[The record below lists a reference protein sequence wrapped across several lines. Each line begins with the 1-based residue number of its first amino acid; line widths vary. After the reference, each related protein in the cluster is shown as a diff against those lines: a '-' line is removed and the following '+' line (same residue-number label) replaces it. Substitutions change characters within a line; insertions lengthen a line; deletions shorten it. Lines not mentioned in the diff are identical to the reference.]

1 MSKESENYPNK
12 YTQREWDRTVCWG
25 EVPKEYK
32 HEKEVKN
39 EILHTHKPTKL
50 TELTTQTVNFKRFYE
65 TPDGKL
71 YPSITTVLSTRNKK
85 GLFEWRKR
93 VGDEVANYVARTSAA
108 RGTAVHHMCEDYLNN
123 FPTEWPDKWSE
134 HEKKFLPFCL
144 FKQLENKVLQKIDN
158 IRSQECALFSNKYRV
173 AGRVDCI
180 AEYDGKLSII
190 DFKTS
195 TKERNDEWNENYY
208 IQASAYAEMF
218 EEQTGTP
225 IEQIVILVVTEDG
238 AVQEFVKEKYD
249 YIPLLVETIDNFT
262 KAWEEENDKLDR
274 TG

>member
-1 MSKESENYPNK
+1 MK
-12 YTQREWDRTVCWG
+12 Y
-25 EVPKEYK
+25 Y
-32 HEKEVKN
+32 
-39 EILHTHKPTKL
+39 THKPTKL

-123 FPTEWPDKWSE
+123 FPVDWPDKWKE

-218 EEQTGTP
+218 EEQSGTP

-249 YIPLLVETIDNFT
+249 YIPLLVESIDNFT
-262 KAWEEENDKLDR
+262 KDWEEENDKLDR
-274 TG
+274 AG